1 MEYQECD
8 MSMICKMV
16 VKNAYSLLPRHS
28 SQIELFYWDDI
39 GRGLKIS
46 HGVNTVIEAHCKIG
60 DNSIIGADSVVTK
73 SCSLNSILVGTPAK
87 IVGINE

>member
-8 MSMICKMV
+8 ISMICNMV

-46 HGVNTVIEAHCKIG
+46 HGVNTVIEAHC
-60 DNSIIGADSVVTK
+60 
-73 SCSLNSILVGTPAK
+73 
-87 IVGINE
+87 